1 MATTIIGSE
10 IASTFHIPFFE
21 KNLEFLISSKKI
33 AKLANIKIAKCGRQP
48 AVNAMHILPNT
59 SKGFDILPFPSD
71 DNSQKDSPQ
80 KTNAMADNIAR
91 EYVQNYSG
99 EDNDSIRVQYKYIM
113 DFEQFYFDSC
123 FKGDCYY
130 FDFADL
136 LHYSVKYLEK
146 LVVDTK
152 LRFDYIIIDEYQDI
166 SQIKYELTY
175 KTAKRN
181 DAKVYAV
188 GDDWQSIYA
197 FSGSRI
203 EYIYRFKEFHF
214 KSLPFS
220 QTELIEY
227 LPLLGK

>member
-91 EYVQNYSG
+91 EYVFPG
-99 EDNDSIRVQYKYIM
+99 
-113 DFEQFYFDSC
+113 
-123 FKGDCYY
+123 
-130 FDFADL
+130 
-136 LHYSVKYLEK
+136 
-146 LVVDTK
+146 
-152 LRFDYIIIDEYQDI
+152 
-166 SQIKYELTY
+166 
-175 KTAKRN
+175 
-181 DAKVYAV
+181 
-188 GDDWQSIYA
+188 
-197 FSGSRI
+197 
-203 EYIYRFKEFHF
+203 
-214 KSLPFS
+214 
-220 QTELIEY
+220 
-227 LPLLGK
+227 